1 MNATPSDSIPT
12 LVKPSGADGLT
23 STITSS
29 STDSSVLKGV
39 KVLLEGPTGT
49 GKTHAI
55 GTLVDCGLEVFYLSI
70 DSGRESLIGYYTD
83 KNKPVPPNL
92 HWHDMETADWSF
104 KTMIAAA
111 ENTTNMTYDA
121 LSRVNDPNKSTYN
134 QYINLLKALHDFP
147 DDVTGKKFGDASTWG
162 TDRVLVLDALTGINT
177 CVMAMVVGTKPVI
190 SPGEWGVGMQHVEKL
205 IKKFV
210 SMRCHFVLL
219 AHVEREIDEIAG
231 GLKITVGTLGKKL
244 APKLPPM
251 FGDVILAQRQ
261 GTKWFWSTADSQS
274 DLKARN
280 LPVAEGLTP
289 SFVPIIAKWE
299 SRGGRRTP

>member
-1 MNATPSDSIPT
+1 M
-12 LVKPSGADGLT
+12 
-23 STITSS
+23 
-29 STDSSVLKGV
+29 

-55 GTLVDCGLEVFYLSI
+55 GTLVDSGLEVFYLSI

-83 KNKPVPPNL
+83 RQKPVPANL

-104 KTMIAAA
+104 ETMIAAA
-111 ENTTNMTYDA
+111 TNTTNLTYDA
-121 LSRVNDPNKSTYN
+121 LSRVNDPYKSQYN
-134 QYINLLKALHDFP
+134 QYVKLLTALHDFP
-147 DDVTGKKFGDASTWG
+147 DDRTGKRFGDASTWG
-162 TDRVLVLDALTGINT
+162 TDRVLVVDALTGVNT
-177 CVMAMVVGTKPVI
+177 CVMAMVVGTKPVV

-231 GLKITVGTLGKKL
+231 GQKITVGTLGKKL

-261 GTKWFWSTADSQS
+261 GLKWVWSTADSQS
-274 DLKARN
+274 DLKGRN
-280 LPVAEGLTP
+280 LPVAEGLKP
-289 SFVPIIAKWE
+289 DFGQIIAKWE
-299 SRGGRRTP
+299 SRGGRRTA